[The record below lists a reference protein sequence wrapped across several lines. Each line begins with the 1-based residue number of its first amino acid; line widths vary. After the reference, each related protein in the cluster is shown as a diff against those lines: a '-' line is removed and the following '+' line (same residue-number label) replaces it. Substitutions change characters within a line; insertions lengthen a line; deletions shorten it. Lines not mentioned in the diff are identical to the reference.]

1 MSGEL
6 HHADYYVRCIAAL
19 STSVYCDKLQW
30 HFSRSRVVPAEIMP
44 IPGHS
49 VRKYVQ
55 SARPSRL
62 NASGWYQ
69 LYFAAVTEG
78 NERRAVVQIDRARRV
93 MQDRLVELRSA
104 KGADGGE
111 LQDLNN
117 ALTYLAILLQHVGRE
132 GRNLIWD

>member
-1 MSGEL
+1 MVPGE
-6 HHADYYVRCIAAL
+6 AVPTA
-19 STSVYCDKLQW
+19 T
-30 HFSRSRVVPAEIMP
+30 HF
-44 IPGHS
+44 

-55 SARPSRL
+55 SSHPSRL

-78 NERRAVVQIDRARRV
+78 NEGRAVLQIDRARRV
-93 MQDRLVELRSA
+93 MQDRLVELRGA

-132 GRNLIWD
+132 GGNLIWG